1 MKTAER
7 SQLTPEL
14 VARYPRPGMA
24 IPGKLHYSPDG
35 KFVTYLFSER
45 GDLVRDL
52 WRLDMASGRTE
63 HWLSAPGE
71 AVTEENISR
80 EEVLRRERLRLR
92 ETGITEYFWA
102 EKASVMLLPLRG
114 ELYRWADGT
123 ISRLTGGGVL
133 DPKITDDGRRVF
145 FVRDRDVWTIDAAA
159 DRRLTS
165 HPPGATNGLAE
176 FVAQEELD
184 RLSGYWPSPNGDL
197 VAFEQVDESHI
208 PIYPIV
214 HQGKDPLQIEEHR
227 YPFAG
232 AENARVKLGVVSV
245 ASGETTFM
253 EPGRVKGG
261 YLARVDWHADGR
273 LLVQWLS
280 RDWRQLELVA
290 YDVKSGHGRAILV
303 DDADPWINLHYDL
316 RVVEAT
322 GEFTWSSERSGFRHL
337 YLYAP
342 DGRLIRQLTS
352 GDWPAEATVAL
363 DEKRRQLYFV
373 GWRTSPL
380 ERHLFWVSLDGGEPE
395 QLTSEPGIHGVL
407 VAPDFSSFVDVWDN
421 REHPPSITV
430 RSMTGASQH
439 VLHESARVDLD
450 LKAPELHQFRSR
462 DGIELHAAVY
472 RPDPT
477 PPHAGEAQRG
487 DGPHFPPPRAG
498 EGQGGDGPHFPP
510 PRAGE
515 GQGGGRAPVIVS
527 VYGGPGPQMVN
538 DSWAQTV
545 DLRAQW
551 LAQHGFVV
559 LKVDNRGSARRGL
572 AFEAPINRRMGQI
585 EVRDQVDGVRWLG
598 TLGFADISRVGIY
611 GWSYGGFMTLMAL
624 VTAPDVFKAGIAGAP
639 VTFYEG
645 YDTAYTEK
653 YMGTPADNP
662 QGYRLGS
669 PLTYADQLRAP
680 LLVIH
685 GMIDENVHFRHTARL
700 MQALIDAGK
709 PFESLIY
716 PNERH
721 MPRSEKDRVDME
733 RRLLDFFQRNL

>member
-7 SQLTPEL
+7 QQLTPEM

-24 IPGKLHYSPDG
+24 IPGRLRYSPDA

-52 WRLDMASGRTE
+52 WRLDLASGRRE
-63 HWLSAPGE
+63 HWLAAPGE

-102 EKASVMLLPLRG
+102 EKANVMLLPLRG
-114 ELYRWADGT
+114 DLYRWAGGKVA
-123 ISRLTGGGVL
+123 RLTGGGVI
-133 DPKITDDGRRVF
+133 DPKITDDGRIAF
-145 FVRDRDVWTIDAAA
+145 FVRDGDVWTVDQAGE
-159 DRRLTS
+159 RRLTYHS
-165 HPPGATNGLAE
+165 PGTFTGFEE

-184 RLSGYWPSPNGDL
+184 RLSGYWPSPEGDL

-214 HQGKDPLQIEEHR
+214 HQGKAALEIEEHR
-227 YPFAG
+227 YPFTG

-253 EPGRVKGG
+253 ELPSEEG
-261 YLARVDWHADGR
+261 YLARVDWHPDGR

-280 RDWRQLELVA
+280 RDQTRLELLA
-290 YDVKSGHGRAILV
+290 FSFPPPPGEGRVGATILV
-303 DDADPWINLHYDL
+303 EKADPWINLHDDL
-316 RVVEAT
+316 RTIEAT

-342 DGRLIRQLTS
+342 DGKLIRQLTS
-352 GDWPAEATVAL
+352 GNWLAEATLAL
-363 DEKRRQLYFV
+363 DEKSRPPYFV
-373 GWRTSPL
+373 VWRTSPL
-380 ERHLFWVSLDGGEPE
+380 ERHLFRVSLDGGEPE
-395 QLTSEPGIHGVL
+395 QLTSEPGMHGV
-407 VAPDFSSFVDVWDN
+407 VIAPDFSSFVDVWDN

-430 RSMTGASQH
+430 RSMAGAPQH
-439 VLHESARVDLD
+439 VLHEAAPNDLD
-450 LKAPELHQFRSR
+450 LRAPELHQFRTS
-462 DGIELHAAVY
+462 DGAELQAAVY
-472 RPDPT
+472 RPNS
-477 PPHAGEAQRG
+477 
-487 DGPHFPPPRAG
+487 
-498 EGQGGDGPHFPP
+498 PP

-515 GQGGGRAPVIVS
+515 GQGGGRAPVVVE

-551 LAQHGFVV
+551 LAEHGFVV

-585 EVRDQVDGVRWLG
+585 EVKDQVEGVRWLG
-598 TLGFADISRVGIY
+598 TLGFADTSRVGIY

-624 VTAPDVFKAGIAGAP
+624 FTAPDVFKAGIAGAP

-645 YDTAYTEK
+645 YDTAYTER
-653 YMGTPADNP
+653 YMGTPQNNP
-662 QGYRLGS
+662 EGYRLGS
-669 PLTYADQLRAP
+669 PLTYVDQLRAP
-680 LLVIH
+680 LLVVH

-709 PFESLIY
+709 T
-716 PNERH
+716 
-721 MPRSEKDRVDME
+721 
-733 RRLLDFFQRNL
+733 

>member
-1 MKTAER
+1 
-7 SQLTPEL
+7 
-14 VARYPRPGMA
+14 MA
-24 IPGKLHYSPDG
+24 IPGRLRYSPDA
-35 KFVTYLFSER
+35 KFVTYLYSER

-52 WRLDMASGRTE
+52 WRLDLATGRTE

-80 EEVLRRERLRLR
+80 EEVLHRERLRLR

-102 EKASVMLLPLRG
+102 EKANVMLLPLRG
-114 ELYRWADGT
+114 ELYRWAEGT
-123 ISRLTGGGVL
+123 VTRLTGDGVL
-133 DPKITDDGRRVF
+133 DPKITDDGHRVF
-145 FVRDRDVWTIDAAA
+145 FVRDGDVWTIDEAG

-165 HPPGATNGLAE
+165 HPPGITNGLAE

-184 RLSGYWPSPNGDL
+184 RLSGYWPSPHGDL

-214 HQGKDPLQIEEHR
+214 HQGKEPLQIEEHR

-232 AENARVKLGVVSV
+232 AENARIKLGVVSV
-245 ASGETTFM
+245 ASAETTFVDL
-253 EPGRVKGG
+253 PNQQG
-261 YLARVDWHADGR
+261 YLARLDWHPDGR

-280 RDWRQLELVA
+280 RDFRRLDLLA
-290 YDVKSGHGRAILV
+290 YDLKTGQRRPILV
-303 DDADPWINLHYDL
+303 ETLEPWINLHNDL
-316 RVVEAT
+316 RTIEAT

-342 DGRLIRQLTS
+342 DGTLIRQLTS
-352 GDWPAEATVAL
+352 GDWLAEATVAL
-363 DEKRRQLYFV
+363 DEKRRHLYFV
-373 GWRTSPL
+373 GWRATPL
-380 ERHLFWVSLDGGEPE
+380 ERQLFRVSLDGGEPA
-395 QLTSEPGIHGVL
+395 QLTSEPGMHGV
-407 VAPDFSSFVDVWDN
+407 VIAPDFSSFVDVWDN

-430 RSMTGASQH
+430 RSMAGAPQH
-439 VLHESARVDLD
+439 VIHESTAVDLD
-450 LKAPELHQFRSR
+450 MTPPELHSFRTN
-462 DGIELHAAVY
+462 DGVELYAAVY
-472 RPDPT
+472 RPT
-477 PPHAGEAQRG
+477 ASNS
-487 DGPHFPPPRAG
+487 PPPRAG
-498 EGQGGDGPHFPP
+498 K
-510 PRAGE
+510 
-515 GQGGGRAPVIVS
+515 GQGGGKAPVIVE

-538 DSWAQTV
+538 DSWLQTV

-572 AFEAPINRRMGQI
+572 AFEAPINWRMGQI
-585 EVRDQVDGVRWLG
+585 EVKDQVDGVRWLG
-598 TLGFADISRVGIY
+598 SLGFADISRVGIY

-624 VTAPDVFKAGIAGAP
+624 FTAPDVFKAGIAGAP

-662 QGYRLGS
+662 EGYRLGS

-680 LLVIH
+680 LLVVH

-733 RRLLDFFQRNL
+733 RRLLEFFQRNL